1 MGSRRGLI
9 RSGNSA
15 AIRNVLA
22 DGLERLFKWKWEPE
36 MTDRLKDFS
45 RLCIHTMTTKP
56 WNLRECIDGYSSAGV
71 PAITVWRHHIEPL
84 GSKEAGRMLAESG
97 LRVVSLCRGGFFPAA
112 SAAGREKARDENR
125 KIIDEA
131 AAIGAPLIVL
141 VCGAVPGIPLPE
153 ARQQILDGIAAVLPH
168 ARAAGVKLS
177 IEPLHPMYADDRSAV
192 NTLEQANNM
201 VLALR
206 SPWVGV
212 TVDVY
217 HCWWDPMLKSE
228 IQRAGE
234 NLLSFHVCDWRTPTR
249 DLLNDRGMMGE
260 GCVDLQSIRGMVEA
274 TGFNGFIEVE
284 IFSNQFWAW
293 EQASLVERIK
303 QSYLTSV

>member
-1 MGSRRGLI
+1 M
-9 RSGNSA
+9 A
-15 AIRNVLA
+15 T
-22 DGLERLFKWKWEPE
+22 K
-36 MTDRLKDFS
+36 LKDFS

-56 WNLRECIDGYSSAGV
+56 WTLRESIDGYVHAGV
-71 PAITVWRHHIEPL
+71 PGITVWRHHIEPY
-84 GSKEAGRMLAESG
+84 GPEEAGRMLADSG
-97 LRVVSLCRGGFFPAA
+97 LSVVSLCRGGFFPAT
-112 SAAGREKARDENR
+112 SAAGREKARDDNR

-131 AAIGAPLIVL
+131 AAIGAPLVVL

-153 ARQQILDGIAAVLPH
+153 ARQHILDGIAAVLPH
-168 ARAAGVKLS
+168 ARAAGVRLS

-201 VLALR
+201 CLALR

-234 NLLSFHVCDWRTPTR
+234 HLLSFHVCDWRTPTR

-260 GCVDLQSIRGMVEA
+260 GCIDLKSIRGMVEA
-274 TGFNGFIEVE
+274 TGFSGFIEVE
-284 IFSNQFWAW
+284 IFSNQYWGW
-293 EQASLVERIK
+293 EQVNLVEHIK
-303 QSYLTSV
+303 HCYLASV